1 MGRSTGRGRVVGA
14 PRPLPPSPQELALST
29 LMKLVQLEGAHPLEK
44 PKWEGSYL
52 FPRQLFK
59 VRGAWGSRRSS
70 GRSRDGRLFGEMLC
84 PIRPRG
90 GEGG

>member
-1 MGRSTGRGRVVGA
+1 
-14 PRPLPPSPQELALST
+14 
-29 LMKLVQLEGAHPLEK
+29 MKLVQLEGAHPLEK